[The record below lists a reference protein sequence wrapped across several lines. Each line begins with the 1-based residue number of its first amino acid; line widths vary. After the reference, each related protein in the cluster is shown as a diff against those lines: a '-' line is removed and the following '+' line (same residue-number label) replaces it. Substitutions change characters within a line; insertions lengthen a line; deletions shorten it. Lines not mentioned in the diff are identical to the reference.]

1 MSGTRTPAIALV
13 IVVLTTLAGCASTPA
28 GATLADS
35 KGLVQLVR
43 NEAGQ
48 RLPDYEVEN
57 VELVDDGSE
66 ACKDEADDP
75 EGLERRWVST
85 LLITL
90 APTAANSLES
100 TYSELIESF
109 VGNGWSEVSYGG
121 DGATELQKPDQD
133 ASIAFAA
140 TKADPDA
147 ATPPTIG
154 ITIHSAC
161 VTTAGAESDEVL
173 ELESVQAE

>member
-1 MSGTRTPAIALV
+1 MSGTRTPALASAIIAVTL
-13 IVVLTTLAGCASTPA
+13 LAGCASAAA

-48 RLPDYEVEN
+48 RLPADDVAEVK
-57 VELVDDGSE
+57 LVDDGSE
-66 ACKDEADDP
+66 ACADAADDP
-75 EGLERRWVST
+75 EGRERRWAST
-85 LLITL
+85 LVVTL
-90 APTAANSLES
+90 SPTASDSLET
-100 TYSELIESF
+100 TYSELIDSF

-121 DGATELQKPDQD
+121 GGAATLQKPDED

-140 TKADPDA
+140 TQADVDA
-147 ATPPTIG
+147 ATPPSVS

-161 VTTAGAESDEVL
+161 VATAGAESDEVTKL
-173 ELESVQAE
+173 EELSAD

>member
-1 MSGTRTPAIALV
+1 MRGTRIPQLAAAVLGIAL
-13 IVVLTTLAGCASTPA
+13 IAGCTSTPA

-48 RLPDYEVEN
+48 RLPADDVED
-57 VELVDDGSE
+57 VTLVDDGSE
-66 ACKDEADDP
+66 ACAEAADDP
-75 EGLERRWVST
+75 EGLERRWAST
-85 LLITL
+85 LLVTL
-90 APTAANSLES
+90 SPTASDTLET
-100 TYSELIESF
+100 TYSELIDSF

-121 DGATELQKPDQD
+121 GGAATLQKPDQE

-140 TKADPDA
+140 AKADPNA
-147 ATPPTIG
+147 ATPPTIR

-161 VTTAGAESDEVL
+161 VTTAGAESDEVTKL
-173 ELESVQAE
+173 EALAGE

>member
-1 MSGTRTPAIALV
+1 MRGTRTPQLV
-13 IVVLTTLAGCASTPA
+13 VVILTTALIVGCSSTPA

-48 RLPDYEVEN
+48 RLPADDVQE

-66 ACKDEADDP
+66 ACKDAADDP
-75 EGLERRWVST
+75 AGLERRWAST
-85 LLITL
+85 LHITML
-90 APTAANSLES
+90 PAASETFEA
-100 TYSELIESF
+100 TYSELIDSF

-121 DGATELQKPDQD
+121 GGAATLQKPDQD

-147 ATPPTIG
+147 ATPPTIR
-154 ITIHSAC
+154 ITIHSGC
-161 VTTAGAESDEVL
+161 VTTGGTDSDEVKKL
-173 ELESVQAE
+173 EALAGE